1 MNGPAR
7 MAIQDKP
14 PAAAIPFARGPRGNP
29 RRRIL
34 PAAILLAAALG
45 ALGLSA
51 CGRQAEDSQTG
62 TAPATVDP
70 APPAAAPASAADQ
83 FAVFCANCHGA
94 NGQGTSIF
102 PKLTGLTAETVKS
115 RLADYKAGK
124 QVGPQSAVMMPVAS
138 MLSDAETN
146 ALAAYIAA
154 LK

>member
-7 MAIQDKP
+7 MEIKDKP
-14 PAAAIPFARGPRGNP
+14 TAASIPFACGPRGKPLRNP
-29 RRRIL
+29 L
-34 PAAILLAAALG
+34 LTATLLAAALG

-51 CGRQAEDSQTG
+51 CGRQAEDTPTG
-62 TAPATVDP
+62 TAPAAEDA
-70 APPAAAPASAADQ
+70 APLTAAPANAADQ

-102 PKLTGLTAETVKS
+102 PKLAGLTAETVKS

-138 MLSDAETN
+138 MLSDAETD